1 MGFMPLARIHAEIV
15 SSMPARCG
23 LFRPPFIINPKKDT
37 PWLLQ
42 ITEFTEGGASF
53 TQSATL
59 AVLPSTTTQS
69 VAVSGTST
77 QSATLSDTTRLV
89 RIVAD
94 EELPHRLGENPR
106 PPRHPCRSRRE

>member
-1 MGFMPLARIHAEIV
+1 MA
-15 SSMPARCG
+15 
-23 LFRPPFIINPKKDT
+23 
-37 PWLLQ
+37 LQ

-69 VAVSGTST
+69 IAVSGTST
-77 QSATLSDTTRLV
+77 QSATISSTTRMV

-94 EELPHRLGENPR
+94 ENCRIASGTSPTATASSMPIQAGVTEYFGI
-106 PPRHPCRSRRE
+106 PPGSNLKIAVISY

>member
-1 MGFMPLARIHAEIV
+1 MA
-15 SSMPARCG
+15 
-23 LFRPPFIINPKKDT
+23 
-37 PWLLQ
+37 LQ

-77 QSATLSDTTRLV
+77 QSAALSDTTRLV

-94 EELPHRLGENPR
+94 ELPHRLRHEPHGHRVIHADPGGSDR
-106 PPRHPCRSRRE
+106 VFRHPRLESQNRRYLVLTCSGTKLGIWGALAR